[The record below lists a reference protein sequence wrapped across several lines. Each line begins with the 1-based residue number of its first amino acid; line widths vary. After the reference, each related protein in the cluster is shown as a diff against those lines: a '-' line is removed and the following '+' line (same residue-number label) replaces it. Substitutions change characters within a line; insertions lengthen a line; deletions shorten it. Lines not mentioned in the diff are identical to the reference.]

1 MRRLVTIF
9 AIAISTFALTQPAA
23 ADEHLHPDVVY
34 ALDAVPG
41 GIALDGRHAV
51 WPELGMEL
59 AVPPEITAAAAVGRC
74 ASGRVCAFAQTAGT
88 GTMLSWTGCS
98 NYSTD
103 GLAQVRSIAN
113 ARTSGQFHARSG
125 GTIRATASPG
135 TRVNVSG
142 SVDNVRCVP

>member
-1 MRRLVTIF
+1 MRRLMTII
-9 AIAISTFALTQPAA
+9 AMAISPIAFAQPATA
-23 ADEHLHPDVVY
+23 EEPLHPDVAY
-34 ALDAVPG
+34 ALAAVPG
-41 GIALDGRHAV
+41 GVALDSRNAM

-59 AVPPEITAAAAVGRC
+59 TVPADVAARAAVGRC
-74 ASGRVCAFAQTAGT
+74 ASGRVCAFAQGSGA

-98 NYSTD
+98 NYSTAAL
-103 GLAQVRSIAN
+103 GQVRSIAN

-125 GTIRATASPG
+125 STILATASAG